1 MLCTT
6 LGGLY
11 GRWRYADDEQR
22 HRYSLSDSSAK
33 RTWREV
39 RCCLRGDGNGNETR
53 IYGSHRRDHRPAAPP
68 RHPRSPKRTWA
79 GATERAG
86 LARRHPPDRWRKS
99 RAEGAQAM
107 SLAVIPLA
115 ITMNAGPQIMSAL
128 IFVTANKPL
137 KLSAY
142 FITGVVIA
150 VTVGVTITYTL
161 ACLLGGSVSLGDPSD
176 SGSLGNIIQY
186 LFVGLLVVLS
196 IKSYVGRESSE
207 PPRWLGALQN
217 AKPTT
222 AFTTGLLLL
231 SVFPSDLMILITVG
245 VNLVQNDASLL
256 GAVPFVAAT
265 IFIAALPVLSY
276 LLFRRRA
283 QQAMPKVRD
292 WMNTNSWLV
301 NIIVYVVFIL
311 LILS

>member
-1 MLCTT
+1 
-6 LGGLY
+6 
-11 GRWRYADDEQR
+11 
-22 HRYSLSDSSAK
+22 
-33 RTWREV
+33 
-39 RCCLRGDGNGNETR
+39 
-53 IYGSHRRDHRPAAPP
+53 
-68 RHPRSPKRTWA
+68 
-79 GATERAG
+79 
-86 LARRHPPDRWRKS
+86 
-99 RAEGAQAM
+99 M

-115 ITMNAGPQIMSAL
+115 ITMNAGPQIMSAI

-150 VTVGVTITYTL
+150 VTAGVTITYTL
-161 ACLLGGSVSLGDPSD
+161 ATLLGNSVSLGDSSD

-186 LFVGLLVVLS
+186 LLVGLLIFLS
-196 IKSYVGRESSE
+196 IRSYVGRETSE

-217 AKPTT
+217 AGPRT

-231 SVFPSDLMILITVG
+231 SVFPSDLVILVTVG
-245 VNLVQNDASLL
+245 INLAQQNASLV
-256 GAVPFVAAT
+256 GAVPFVVAT
-265 IFIAALPVLSY
+265 ILIAALPMLSY

-283 QQAMPKVRD
+283 ERAMPKVRD

-311 LILS
+311 LILF

>member
-1 MLCTT
+1 
-6 LGGLY
+6 
-11 GRWRYADDEQR
+11 
-22 HRYSLSDSSAK
+22 
-33 RTWREV
+33 
-39 RCCLRGDGNGNETR
+39 
-53 IYGSHRRDHRPAAPP
+53 
-68 RHPRSPKRTWA
+68 
-79 GATERAG
+79 
-86 LARRHPPDRWRKS
+86 
-99 RAEGAQAM
+99 M

-115 ITMNAGPQIMSAL
+115 ITMNAGPQIMSAI

-150 VTVGVTITYTL
+150 VSVGVTITYTL
-161 ACLLGGSVSLGDPSD
+161 ATVLGNSVSLGDPSH

-186 LFVGLLVVLS
+186 LLVGLLVFLS
-196 IKSYVGRESSE
+196 IRSYVGRETSE

-217 AKPTT
+217 AGPRT

-231 SVFPSDLMILITVG
+231 SVFPSDLVILVTVG
-245 VNLVQNDASLL
+245 VNLAQQNASLV

-265 IFIAALPVLSY
+265 ILIAALPMLSY

-283 QQAMPKVRD
+283 ERAMPKVRD

-301 NIIVYVVFIL
+301 NIIVYVVFIV
-311 LILS
+311 LILF